1 VHELDFELWYLFV
14 FGDELKKK
22 MLKRWA
28 MMPDPF
34 VTAIYVYNMY
44 MCISQ
49 AKNIHV
55 AIHDVMTEPHKI
67 IIYSC

>member
-1 VHELDFELWYLFV
+1 
-14 FGDELKKK
+14 
-22 MLKRWA
+22 
-28 MMPDPF
+28 MPDPF
-34 VTAIYVYNMY
+34 VTAIHVYNMY

-67 IIYSC
+67 IIYFFFLLNHFPPL

>member
-1 VHELDFELWYLFV
+1 
-14 FGDELKKK
+14 
-22 MLKRWA
+22 
-28 MMPDPF
+28 MPDPF

-67 IIYSC
+67 IIYFLPVESFSSPWGDVKIYLVFV